1 MSSGEIFSEFSLENW
16 WSRAQDWLMKSS
28 RVVGESLLYAGLAEV
43 DETFIQFSNKI
54 VVDLREWFV
63 CVCARARVQ
72 YAFAF
77 APFVLKVVLQSA
89 KEGQS
94 LRDNIWF
101 HLLLASML
109 RYMHIQLW
117 MSVTRF
123 HCLVKKYKIQ
133 TNGVTFEQKDRER
146 HW

>member
-1 MSSGEIFSEFSLENW
+1 M
-16 WSRAQDWLMKSS
+16 
-28 RVVGESLLYAGLAEV
+28 
-43 DETFIQFSNKI
+43 
-54 VVDLREWFV
+54 

-133 TNGVTFEQKDRER
+133 TDGVTFEQKDRER